1 MSDASKRLRPEPV
14 ARAQPKAG
22 ATGHV
27 VINLSAVAANWRN
40 LAGIIAPAE
49 CGAVVKADA
58 YGLGAGR
65 VIRALVDAGC
75 KTFFIATP
83 DEAEEARRLAPNA
96 RLFALDGLLPG
107 SAETFAR
114 LGVLPA
120 LSTLADVT
128 AWAIQSE
135 KRGTKLPAALHIDSG
150 LNRLGLTSRDARRL
164 ASDTAVM
171 SRIDLKLLMSHL
183 ASADNPSDRKNRD
196 QLLAF
201 ETLSALFPGVPRSLA
216 ASDGLMLGK
225 AYHFDLVRPGYA
237 LHGGQAS
244 AHDPAP
250 VSPVVQVTARILA
263 VNDVP
268 PGETVGYAASWR
280 ATRSS
285 RIATI
290 AAGYADGVP
299 RSASSSSEG
308 ANGHVLIAGR
318 KVPIVGRVSMDLIT
332 VDVTD
337 IAAEA
342 VGAGDEATLLGPGLS
357 IEDAGFAAGTIGYE
371 ILTRLGR
378 RFERVYVED
387 GRARERF
394 GAHLRELYP
403 AAMGERCRH
412 SFGIGGTATAE
423 RVAAALRSCSPGSR
437 RARPG

>member
-1 MSDASKRLRPEPV
+1 MSDASKRLRPEPHQ
-14 ARAQPKAG
+14 RALPRSG

-27 VINLSAVAANWRN
+27 TVDLTRISQNWKSLAA
-40 LAGIIAPAE
+40 LVAPAE

-107 SAETFAR
+107 SAEIFAR

-128 AWAIQSE
+128 AWAVLSE
-135 KRGTKLPAALHIDSG
+135 KRGTKLSAALHIDSG
-150 LNRLGLTSRDARRL
+150 LNRLGLTARDARRL
-164 ASDTAVM
+164 AGDQAVM
-171 SRIDLKLLMSHL
+171 SRIDLKLVMSHL
-183 ASADNPSDRKNRD
+183 ASADNPSDPKNRD

-225 AYHFDLVRPGYA
+225 AYHFDLVRPGYG
-237 LHGGQAS
+237 LYGGQAS

-250 VSPVVQVTARILA
+250 VSPVVRVTARILA
-263 VNDVP
+263 VNDVA
-268 PGETVGYAASWR
+268 PGETVGYSATWR
-280 ATRSS
+280 AARPS

-299 RSASSSSEG
+299 RSASSSSDG
-308 ANGHVLIAGR
+308 AHGHVLIAGR
-318 KVPIVGRVSMDLIT
+318 KVPIIGRVSMDLIT
-332 VDVTD
+332 ADVTD
-337 IAAEA
+337 LPAEA
-342 VGAGDEATLLGPGLS
+342 IGAGDEAMLLGPGLS

-378 RFERVYVED
+378 RFERVYTGDAGGVPSPNPIA
-387 GRARERF
+387 ARGQRN
-394 GAHLRELYP
+394 
-403 AAMGERCRH
+403 
-412 SFGIGGTATAE
+412 
-423 RVAAALRSCSPGSR
+423 
-437 RARPG
+437 